1 MHAFAFAAL
10 LLACALSP
18 LAQAQEPLRTPVA
31 PEPGAPGTATPQPYG
46 QPQIRNLPMAP
57 RSSPPLLVNP
67 GQPSRQPMN
76 TQPLPKDQPLPLLET
91 QRRSQ
96 DKHPT
101 ESIGKP

>member
-46 QPQIRNLPMAP
+46 QP
-57 RSSPPLLVNP
+57 STSPSQRQGSGRAPLLPPPQGQRMP
-67 GQPSRQPMN
+67 GATPQP
-76 TQPLPKDQPLPLLET
+76 PKDQPIPLLE
-91 QRRSQ
+91 QQLLRNRQ
-96 DKHPT
+96 PT
-101 ESIGKP
+101 EPGKKQN